1 MRFYGNLKYKNKLW
15 MIECEPHV
23 ALRLKRIFGKVD
35 KSAHGTFKLS
45 ATPETS
51 RDLEWFL
58 QRYPLNVD
66 SHAQQMMDSLSG
78 EYKEKATILE
88 KLLSG
93 MTASQKFDM
102 KLPARDYQTFAA
114 NMWLTAGGLL
124 LADDVGLGKTA
135 VGIAGLTDSR
145 LLPTLVVVPSHM
157 QIQWAEQIDKFVDGM
172 TSHRLRTGT
181 PYDLVKKGKFPD
193 VVISTYHKLHGW
205 ADTLAPIMKSVIFD
219 ECQELRHDGSLKY
232 KAAQHVASHVKWR
245 LGLSATP
252 IYNYGGEIF
261 NVVNVL
267 QPDVLGTREE
277 FNREWCTHAYGK
289 DSIKDPKAF
298 GTYARDEGIMLRRTR
313 QQVRRELPAITVVPH
328 TIDTDVTVLERL
340 EGKAI
345 ELAKTIMKQNQSFKG
360 EKMQAAGEFDMRMRQ
375 ATGISKAPFVAEFVK
390 FLIENDNEKVIL
402 FGWHREVYEIW
413 LERLA
418 QFNPVMYTG
427 SETPA
432 QKEASKKAFIYG
444 DSKVMMMSLR
454 SGQGT
459 DGLQDVAH
467 VVVFGELDWS
477 PGVHEQNIGR
487 VWRDG
492 QDEPVVVYYLVS
504 EHGSDPIV
512 QDVLGLK
519 TQQITGLRDP
529 NQDLVTKLQVV
540 QADYIKKLAEKF
552 LSDRGIDIPKEN
564 ADENS
569 ATVVS

>member
-1 MRFYGNLKYKNKLW
+1 
-15 MIECEPHV
+15 
-23 ALRLKRIFGKVD
+23 
-35 KSAHGTFKLS
+35 
-45 ATPETS
+45 
-51 RDLEWFL
+51 
-58 QRYPLNVD
+58 
-66 SHAQQMMDSLSG
+66 
-78 EYKEKATILE
+78 
-88 KLLSG
+88 
-93 MTASQKFDM
+93 
-102 KLPARDYQTFAA
+102 
-114 NMWLTAGGLL
+114 
-124 LADDVGLGKTA
+124 
-135 VGIAGLTDSR
+135 
-145 LLPTLVVVPSHM
+145 
-157 QIQWAEQIDKFVDGM
+157 
-172 TSHRLRTGT
+172 
-181 PYDLVKKGKFPD
+181 
-193 VVISTYHKLHGW
+193 
-205 ADTLAPIMKSVIFD
+205 MKSVIFD